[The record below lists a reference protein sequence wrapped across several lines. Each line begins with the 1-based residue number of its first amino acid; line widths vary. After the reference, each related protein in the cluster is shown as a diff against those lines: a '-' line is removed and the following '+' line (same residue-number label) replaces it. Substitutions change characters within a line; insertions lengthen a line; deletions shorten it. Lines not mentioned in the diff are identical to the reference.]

1 MQRTSST
8 SLTMQPRAAPVRV
21 RSLFISD
28 VHLGTRGCQA
38 ELLCD
43 FLRHHEAERIYL
55 VGDIIEGS
63 RLPHRVAWPSS
74 HLDLVQELLKRA
86 RAGADVIYVLGN
98 HDAQIAEFIAE
109 HLSGVTIVRE
119 AMHQALNG
127 QRYLVVHGDQFD
139 VVMEYAPWLGL
150 VGAAAYQA
158 LLSVNLALNMARR
171 SLGLGYWS
179 ISAWAKARIK
189 DVVTFI
195 SRFEEKLSAEA
206 RRKQVHG
213 VVCGHIHHAAQHT
226 LAGVHYLNAG
236 DWVESCTAILE
247 THDGRFEVVH
257 WRSMVS
263 S

>member
-1 MQRTSST
+1 MQRTCST
-8 SLTMQPRAAPVRV
+8 LLTAELRPEPVRV

-63 RLPHRVAWPSS
+63 RLAHRVSWPSS
-74 HLDLVQELLKRA
+74 HLTLVQELLKRVS
-86 RAGADVIYVLGN
+86 AGADVIYVLGN
-98 HDAQIAEFIAE
+98 HDAQIDGFLAQ
-109 HLSGVTIVRE
+109 HMSGVTIVRE
-119 AMHQALNG
+119 AMHHTVTG

-139 VVMEYAPWLGL
+139 VVMEYAPWLGFI
-150 VGAAAYQA
+150 GEAAYHA
-158 LLSVNLALNMARR
+158 LLSANVALNIARR
-171 SLGLGYWS
+171 KLGLGYWS
-179 ISAWAKARIK
+179 ISEWAKGRIK

-206 RRKQVHG
+206 RRKQADG
-213 VVCGHIHHAAQHT
+213 VICGHIHHAAQHT

-236 DWVESCTAILE
+236 DWVESCTAVLE
-247 THDGRFEVVH
+247 MHDGRFEVVH
-257 WRSMVS
+257 WRSIVGS
-263 S
+263 

>member
-1 MQRTSST
+1 M
-8 SLTMQPRAAPVRV
+8 RV

-38 ELLCD
+38 ELLSD

-63 RLPHRVAWPSS
+63 RLPDRVSWPGS
-74 HLDLVQELLKRA
+74 HVALVQELLKRA
-86 RAGADVIYVLGN
+86 HGGADVIYVLGN
-98 HDAQIAEFIAE
+98 HDARLGEFLGQ
-109 HLSGVTIVRE
+109 HMGGVTVVRE
-119 AMHQALNG
+119 AMHQAMNG
-127 QRYLVVHGDQFD
+127 RRYLVVHGDQFD

-150 VGAAAYQA
+150 VGEAAYHA
-158 LLSVNLALNMARR
+158 LLSMNILLNIARR
-171 SLGLGYWS
+171 ALGLGYWS
-179 ISAWAKARIK
+179 VSAWAKGRIK
-189 DVVTFI
+189 DVVKFI

-206 RRKQVHG
+206 RRQQADG
-213 VVCGHIHHAAQHT
+213 VVCGHIHHAAEHT

-257 WRSMVS
+257 WRRVVGS
-263 S
+263 